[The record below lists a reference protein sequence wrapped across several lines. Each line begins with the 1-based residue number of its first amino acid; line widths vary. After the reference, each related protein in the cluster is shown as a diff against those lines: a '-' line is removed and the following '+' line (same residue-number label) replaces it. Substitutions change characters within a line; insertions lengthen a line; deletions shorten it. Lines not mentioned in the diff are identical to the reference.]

1 MTSAELKALAL
12 QLDAA
17 MPPLPPARVEVLLAT
32 GEALSASAMTLAR
45 LYERAGAAQR
55 AALDAVA
62 KVLLAAELAMPQEA
76 A

>member
-1 MTSAELKALAL
+1 MTASELKALAL

-17 MPPLPPARVEVLLAT
+17 MPPLPPARVEVVLAT
-32 GEALSASAMTLAR
+32 GGALSMPAMTLAR

-62 KVLLAAELAMPQEA
+62 KVLLSGELAMPREA
-76 A
+76 V